1 VFEGFLM
8 FIILADVNVGLA
20 QLGRIVIK

>member
-1 VFEGFLM
+1 MFEGFLM